1 MSAQSGFANLGP
13 AGPVAA
19 PEPIPTYT
27 LFDSTSVT
35 IATLLGSPVAGT
47 GLLALNYQRLGKK
60 NAAIATLAT
69 GIAATGIAI
78 AFGDRVPTYAT
89 TGIAVGLLVTTMN
102 LAKSLQGQAVQ
113 QHVLRGGPLGS
124 RWAAAG
130 LGLLL
135 IIVILGGAFLV
146 GYQLGGF
153 GSKVVIGSKD
163 EVFYSGS
170 ATKQDALAL
179 GQALK
184 DASYFLDRGVT
195 ARISK
200 GPDGTTVGFVAQDG
214 MWDRA
219 DIVSGYEEIGREIAP
234 AIGGFPIQL
243 RLMNSAEA
251 TKKQLVVGKVI
262 IGTQDVVYYYGSAT
276 EAEAS
281 ALGQS
286 LKSAGF
292 FRDSGLSIFL
302 SKGDEGTAITF
313 VVEEGAWNIPEK
325 VTAFEALVRQSA
337 RAVGGL
343 PIQLRFVNTRVEL
356 QKAETVN

>member
-13 AGPVAA
+13 TGPVAV
-19 PEPIPTYT
+19 PEPVPNYT
-27 LFDSTSVT
+27 LFDSTSVA
-35 IATLLGSPVAGT
+35 IATLLGSPIAGT
-47 GLLALNYQRLGKK
+47 GLMALNYRRLGKK
-60 NAAIATLAT
+60 NAAITTLAI
-69 GIAATGIAI
+69 GIAATGMAI
-78 AFGDRVPTYAT
+78 AFGNRVPTYAT
-89 TGIAVGLLVTTMN
+89 TGVAVGLLVTTMN
-102 LAKSLQGQAVQ
+102 LAKSLQGPAVQ

-130 LGLLL
+130 LG
-135 IIVILGGAFLV
+135 VILMVVIFGGAMLV
-146 GYQLGGF
+146 GYQLGSF
-153 GSKVVIGSKD
+153 GSKVVIGTKD

-184 DASYFLDRGVT
+184 DAGYFLDRGVS
-195 ARISK
+195 ARVSK
-200 GPDGTTVGFVAQDG
+200 GQDGTTVGFVMQDG

-234 AIGGFPIQL
+234 AVGGFPIQL

-251 TKKQLVVGKVI
+251 TKKQLVVGKAV
-262 IGTQDVVYYYGSAT
+262 IGTKDVVYYYGSAT
-276 EAEAS
+276 EAEAN

-302 SKGDEGTAITF
+302 SKGGDGTAITF
-313 VVEEGAWNIPEK
+313 VVEEGAWDMPDR
-325 VTAFEALVRQSA
+325 VAAFEALVRQSA
-337 RAVGGL
+337 PAVGGL
-343 PIQLRFVNTRVEL
+343 PIQLRFVNSRVEL
-356 QKAETVN
+356 KKVETVN

>member
-1 MSAQSGFANLGP
+1 M
-13 AGPVAA
+13 AA
-19 PEPIPTYT
+19 PERVPAYT

-47 GLLALNYQRLGKK
+47 GLMALNYQRLGKK
-60 NAAIATLAT
+60 NAAIAALAI
-69 GIAATGIAI
+69 GIAATGVAI
-78 AFGDRVPTYAT
+78 AFGNRVPTYAT

-102 LAKSLQGQAVQ
+102 LAKSLQGPAVQ
-113 QHVLRGGPLGS
+113 QHVLRGGQLGS

-130 LGLLL
+130 LGVVLMV
-135 IIVILGGAFLV
+135 VIFGGAILV

-153 GSKVVIGSKD
+153 GSKVVIGTRD

-184 DASYFLDRGVT
+184 DAGYFLDRGVT

-200 GPDGTTVGFVAQDG
+200 DQDGTTVGFVVQDG

-234 AIGGFPIQL
+234 AVGGFPIHL
-243 RLMNSAEA
+243 RLMDSAEA
-251 TKKQLVVGKVI
+251 TKKQLVVGKAV
-262 IGTQDVVYYYGSAT
+262 IGTKDVIYYYGSAT
-276 EAEAS
+276 AAEAN

-302 SKGDEGTAITF
+302 SKGDGGTAITF
-313 VVEEGAWNIPEK
+313 VVEEGAWNIPER
-325 VTAFEALVRQSA
+325 VAAFEALARQSA
-337 RAVGGL
+337 PAVGGL
-343 PIQLRFVNTRVEL
+343 PIQLRFVNSRVEL

>member
-13 AGPVAA
+13 AGPVAV

-27 LFDSTSVT
+27 LFDSTSVAL
-35 IATLLGSPVAGT
+35 ATLLGSPVAGT
-47 GLLALNYQRLGKK
+47 GLMALNYQRLGKK
-60 NAAIATLAT
+60 NAAIAALAI
-69 GIAATGIAI
+69 GMAATGIAI
-78 AFGDRVPTYAT
+78 AFGDRIPTYAT
-89 TGIAVGLLVTTMN
+89 TGVGVGLLVATSN
-102 LAKSLQGQAVQ
+102 LAKSFQGPAVQ

-130 LGLLL
+130 LGLVLMV
-135 IIVILGGAFLV
+135 VILGGAFLV

-153 GSKVVIGSKD
+153 GSKVVIGTKD

-170 ATKQDALAL
+170 ANKQDALAL

-184 DASYFLDRGVT
+184 DAGYFLDRGVT

-200 GPDGTTVGFVAQDG
+200 GKNGTTVDFVVQEG
-214 MWDRA
+214 MWDRP
-219 DIVSGYEEIGREIAP
+219 DIVSGFEEIGREVAP
-234 AIGGFPIQL
+234 AIGGYPIQV
-243 RLMNSAEA
+243 RLMNSTQEI
-251 TKKQLVVGKVI
+251 KKQLTIGKVI
-262 IGTQDVVYYYGSAT
+262 VGAKDETYYYGSAT
-276 EAEAS
+276 ESEAN

-302 SKGDEGTAITF
+302 SKGDDGTAITF
-313 VVEEGAWNIPEK
+313 VVEEGAWNMPER
-325 VTAFEALVRQSA
+325 VAAFEALVRQSA
-337 RAVGGL
+337 PAVGGL

>member
-1 MSAQSGFANLGP
+1 MNAQSEFANLGP
-13 AGPVAA
+13 IRTAMAA
-19 PEPIPTYT
+19 EPIPPYT
-27 LFDSTSVT
+27 LFDSTSVA

-47 GLLALNYQRLGKK
+47 ALMALNYQRLGKK
-60 NAAIATLAT
+60 NSAIAALAI

-89 TGIAVGLLVTTMN
+89 TGVAVGLLVTTMN
-102 LAKSLQGQAVQ
+102 LAKSLQGPTVQ

-130 LGLLL
+130 LGVILLL
-135 IIVILGGAFLV
+135 VIFGGALLV

-153 GSKVVIGSKD
+153 GSKVVIGNKD

-184 DASYFLDRGVT
+184 DAGYFLDRGVS

-200 GPDGTTVGFVAQDG
+200 GGDGTSIGFVMQED
-214 MWDRA
+214 MWNRP
-219 DIVSGYEEIGREIAP
+219 DIVAGYEEVGREIAP
-234 AIGGFPIQL
+234 KVGGFPIQL
-243 RLMNSAEA
+243 RLMNSAEK
-251 TKKQLVVGKVI
+251 TMKQLTIGKIIVGTKDEI
-262 IGTQDVVYYYGSAT
+262 YYYGSAT
-276 EAEAS
+276 QEES
-281 ALGQS
+281 QALGQS

-302 SKGDEGTAITF
+302 AKGDDGTAITF
-313 VVEEGAWNIPEK
+313 VVEEGAWDMPDR
-325 VTAFEALVRQSA
+325 VAAFEALVRQSA
-337 RAVGGL
+337 PAVGGL
-343 PIQLRFVNTRVEL
+343 PIQLRFVNSRVEL
-356 QKAETVN
+356 KKAETVN